1 MKNTLKLFLILSLV
15 FALGANTV
23 NAREEES
30 GDDRGSD
37 RSTLEDNSGRNLPS
51 PLPGRE
57 EEFQKALQ
65 AFIESQKAKGF
76 SEAEVKKFINLKTE
90 DRKEKIEKLHD
101 ELKEKREE
109 NKQKLE
115 DLKEKAKTEKIK
127 NVIEGRKQ
135 ALDRFEKSV
144 NNLEELQNKV
154 QAIIDRVSSK
164 GVDTTNATKAI
175 SEVDAKIITI
185 ESKVNEMHVILS
197 KSTSDLTKADKEAL
211 LKLQKEVQTLVK
223 DSQKLLQK
231 SIKDLK
237 DAIKVKTSSSS
248 NTPSSNTSTST
259 TTQ

>member
-15 FALGANTV
+15 FALGANTAK
-23 NAREEES
+23 AREEEP

-37 RSTLEDNSGRNLPS
+37 RSTLEDSSERNLP
-51 PLPGRE
+51 PPVPGRE

-76 SEAEVKKFINLKTE
+76 SEAEVKKFINLKAE

-115 DLKEKAKTEKIK
+115 DFKEKAKTEKIK
-127 NVIEGRKQ
+127 SVIEGRKQ
-135 ALDRFEKSV
+135 ALERFEKSV
-144 NNLEELQNKV
+144 DRLEELQDKV
-154 QAIIDRVSSK
+154 QTIIDRVSAK
-164 GVDTTNATKAI
+164 GVDTTNGVKAI

-185 ESKVNEMHVILS
+185 ESKVNEMHAILS

-211 LKLQKEVQTLVK
+211 LKLQKEVRTLVT
-223 DSQKLLQK
+223 DSQKLLQTA
-231 SIKDLK
+231 IKNLK
-237 DAIKVKTSSSS
+237 DAIKVKTSNSS
-248 NTPSSNTSTST
+248 SSNTSTST